1 MSIPSSTDS
10 AFRSKTST
18 GGDHAGNAFDT
29 VATSA
34 QHTLDSALDSLSGTA
49 EGLRSKAA
57 PAIDRISARAEAA
70 AKRGIEAVRDG
81 SHQLRDKATRASDST
96 IAYVKDEP
104 VKAVLV
110 AAATGAFLMGLLSLM
125 TRSRKA

>member
-1 MSIPSSTDS
+1 MSISSSTDS

-18 GGDHAGNAFDT
+18 GGDHAGNAFDA

-34 QHTLDSALDSLSGTA
+34 QHTVDNALDSLSSNV
-49 EGLRSKAA
+49 EDLRNQAS

-70 AKRGIEAVRDG
+70 AKRGIEALRDG